1 MTAAVNTPVQL
12 PLTTVVNGRTW
23 SLFGVEYVTADGAF
37 STYIY
42 ALSFEHA
49 SHIIEELRATAKL
62 LGKLDGWVP
71 A

>member
-1 MTAAVNTPVQL
+1 MSLRTTPIQL
-12 PLTTVVNGRTW
+12 PLTTVVDGRTW
-23 SLFGVEYVTADGAF
+23 GLFGVDFKTADGTF

-49 SHIIEELRATAKL
+49 SHIVEELRATATL
-62 LGKLDGWVP
+62 GGKLEGWEP